1 MGLSLLHAGLPSGSA
16 APAQVVPLFTG
27 VKGHHVTLARNGID
41 HVQQCT
47 ECECV
52 SSHLGPTTV
61 RIDAMVLGEAAAAPH
76 AQRTAQ
82 LFGAQKG
89 LA

>member
-1 MGLSLLHAGLPSGSA
+1 MP
-16 APAQVVPLFTG
+16 TC
-27 VKGHHVTLARNGID
+27 HHVTLARNGIA

-52 SSHLGPTTV
+52 SIHLGPTTV
-61 RIDAMVLGEAAAAPH
+61 RIDAMALEALWAVLGEAAATLH